1 MTEPPS
7 GRADTPAG
15 RLARLG
21 VPDAQRTGAALMDVG
36 WWSEDLLE
44 EVGAAADPGQVVRTA
59 LDLQA
64 MAPQRIAAVAA
75 DPRAWRRFAL
85 TTGVSIALAEH
96 LVRHPEHLE
105 ILFEDSTPPG
115 PQVLCDQIVDAVTG
129 VGAGAADALR
139 VAHRAALL
147 RIAIADV
154 AHEAHF
160 ELTALRLSE
169 LADAV
174 LSGALAAAR
183 EQLPADAPQ
192 ARLAIVGMGKCGGR
206 ELNYIS
212 DVDVIFV
219 AEPVEGVEE
228 SAALRTATTLASS
241 VMRLCSQPT
250 GEGAIWEVDA
260 NLRPEGRAG
269 ALVRTLR
276 SHVGYYERWAKTW
289 EFQAL
294 LKARA
299 VAGDEELGAA
309 YIDAVLPFVWSAAD
323 RDGFVTEVQR
333 MRQRVERNVPAK
345 DADRQLKLG
354 RGGLR
359 DVEFSVQL
367 LQLVHG
373 RSDVMLRS
381 PTTLTALESLA
392 TWGYVG
398 REDASGLAGA
408 YRFLRT
414 LEHRI
419 QMHRMVRTH
428 VVPREDE
435 DLRRLGRSMGFMAD
449 PGKELVDAWQRRAHE
464 VRRIHEKLFYRPLL
478 DAVARLDSGQARLT
492 PQAARERL
500 DALGFRDPAGA
511 LNHIEALTSG
521 VSRRAA
527 IQRTLLPVMLGWFAD
542 APDPDAGLLGFRRV
556 SEDLGGTPWYLRLLR
571 DESAC
576 AERMARVLASSRYA
590 SELLQRAPDGVALL
604 ADTAELRP
612 RQSGPLTAEF
622 LATAARYDEAAEAVA
637 AVRALRRRELFRI
650 SATDVLEPLTVD
662 DVGNALTDVA
672 DATISGALQAAT
684 SELQRARGS
693 ALPTRMLV
701 IGMGR
706 YGGGEIGYG
715 SDADVVFVH
724 DPLPGV
730 DEREAAA
737 AATLVAN
744 EVRSLLNA
752 PSPDPPLQLDTDLR
766 PEGKQ
771 GPPVRTVAS
780 YLAYYD
786 RWRSFWEAQ
795 ALLRADLVAGDPEV
809 WARVR
814 TGIDPIRWPADGVGA
829 DQLREIRRLKARMEN
844 ERLPRG
850 ADPTLHTK
858 LGRGGLSDVEW
869 VVQLLQLQHAHRIP
883 ELRTTRTMAALE
895 AARRTGLLEAADAD
909 VLSDAWRM
917 ATRIRNVVMLVR
929 GRATDMVPTEVH
941 ELGAVSRI
949 LGYAPGE
956 SGALLEDYRR
966 TTRRARAAAERLFYG
981 Q

>member
-1 MTEPPS
+1 M
-7 GRADTPAG
+7 
-15 RLARLG
+15 
-21 VPDAQRTGAALMDVG
+21 
-36 WWSEDLLE
+36 
-44 EVGAAADPGQVVRTA
+44 
-59 LDLQA
+59 
-64 MAPQRIAAVAA
+64 
-75 DPRAWRRFAL
+75 
-85 TTGVSIALAEH
+85 
-96 LVRHPEHLE
+96 RHPEHLE
-105 ILFEDSTPPG
+105 ILFEDSPPPG
-115 PQVLCDQIVDAVTG
+115 AQALRAQIVDAVSG
-129 VGAGAADALR
+129 MGAGAADALR
-139 VAHRAALL
+139 VAYRAAVL

-154 AHEAHF
+154 VHGAPF

-174 LSGALAAAR
+174 LSGALAAAH
-183 EQLPADAPQ
+183 EQLPDSAPQ
-192 ARLAIVGMGKCGGR
+192 ARLAIIGMGKCGGR

-219 AEPVEGVEE
+219 AEPAEGVEE
-228 SAALRTATTLASS
+228 SEALRTATTLAST

-250 GEGAIWEVDA
+250 AEGSIWEVDA

-309 YIDAVLPFVWSAAD
+309 YIDAVLPFVWSAAN
-323 RDGFVTEVQR
+323 RSGFVTETQQ

-419 QMHRMVRTH
+419 QMHRMVRSH

-449 PGKELVDAWQRRAHE
+449 PGKELVEAWQRRAHE

-604 ADTAELRP
+604 ADAAELRP
-612 RQSGPLTAEF
+612 RQSGPLTSEF
-622 LATAARYDEAAEAVA
+622 LATAARYDDAAEAVV

-650 SATDVLEPLTVD
+650 AATDILEPLTVD

-684 SELQRARGS
+684 AELERARGS

-737 AATLVAN
+737 AASLVAN

-752 PSPDPPLQLDTDLR
+752 PSPDPPAAAGHRPAPGGQAGPARAHGGLLPRVLR
-766 PEGKQ
+766 PVALVLGGPGPPARRSGRRRSAGLGPGARRDRPDPLAGRRGRGRPAARDPPAQ
-771 GPPVRTVAS
+771 GP
-780 YLAYYD
+780 
-786 RWRSFWEAQ
+786 
-795 ALLRADLVAGDPEV
+795 
-809 WARVR
+809 
-814 TGIDPIRWPADGVGA
+814 DG
-829 DQLREIRRLKARMEN
+829 E
-844 ERLPRG
+844 
-850 ADPTLHTK
+850 
-858 LGRGGLSDVEW
+858 
-869 VVQLLQLQHAHRIP
+869 
-883 ELRTTRTMAALE
+883 
-895 AARRTGLLEAADAD
+895 
-909 VLSDAWRM
+909 
-917 ATRIRNVVMLVR
+917 
-929 GRATDMVPTEVH
+929 
-941 ELGAVSRI
+941 
-949 LGYAPGE
+949 
-956 SGALLEDYRR
+956 
-966 TTRRARAAAERLFYG
+966 RAAAAGCGSDAAHEAGARRALGRRVGHPAAPAAARPSDPRAAHDPDDGRPRGGPAHGPAGGSRRRCALRRLADG
-981 Q
+981 HAHPQRRDARARSGHRHGAHRRPGAGSGEPDPGVRPG

>member
-7 GRADTPAG
+7 GRADTLAG

-21 VPDAQRTGAALMDVG
+21 VTDAQRAGAALMGVG
-36 WWSEDLLE
+36 WWSLDLLD

-64 MAPQRIAAVAA
+64 ADPQRMGAVAA
-75 DPRAWRRFAL
+75 DARAWRRFAQ
-85 TTGVSIALAEH
+85 TTGVSLALAEH

-105 ILFEDSTPPG
+105 ILFEDSPPPG
-115 PQVLCDQIVDAVTG
+115 AQALRAQIVDAASG
-129 VGAGAADALR
+129 MGAGAADALR
-139 VAHRAALL
+139 VAYRAAVL

-154 AHEAHF
+154 VHGAPF

-174 LSGALAAAR
+174 LSGALAAAH
-183 EQLPADAPQ
+183 EQLPDSAPQ
-192 ARLAIVGMGKCGGR
+192 ARLAIIGMGKCGGR

-219 AEPVEGVEE
+219 AEPAEGVEE
-228 SAALRTATTLASS
+228 SEALRTATTLAST

-250 GEGAIWEVDA
+250 AEGSIWEVDA

-309 YIDAVLPFVWSAAD
+309 YIDAVLPFVWSAAN
-323 RDGFVTEVQR
+323 RSGFVTETQQ

-419 QMHRMVRTH
+419 QMHRMVRSH

-449 PGKELVDAWQRRAHE
+449 PGKELVEAWQRRAHE

-492 PQAARERL
+492 PAGGPRAPRRPGLPGPGRRAEPHRGAHLRGEPAGGDPAHAAAGDARMVRRRAGPGCRPARLPAGQRGPRWDALVPAAAARRVGLRRADGPGAGQQPVRL
-500 DALGFRDPAGA
+500 RAAAAGPRRRGPARRC
-511 LNHIEALTSG
+511 
-521 VSRRAA
+521 RRAA
-527 IQRTLLPVMLGWFAD
+527 PPAVRSAHGGVPGHRRAVRRCRRGGGRRARPAPARAVPDRGHRHPRAADRRRRRQRPDRCRRRHDLRGPAGGDRRAGAGPRVGA
-542 APDPDAGLLGFRRV
+542 ADPDAGH
-556 SEDLGGTPWYLRLLR
+556 R
-571 DESAC
+571 D
-576 AERMARVLASSRYA
+576 
-590 SELLQRAPDGVALL
+590 
-604 ADTAELRP
+604 
-612 RQSGPLTAEF
+612 GP
-622 LATAARYDEAAEAVA
+622 
-637 AVRALRRRELFRI
+637 LRRR
-650 SATDVLEPLTVD
+650 
-662 DVGNALTDVA
+662 
-672 DATISGALQAAT
+672 
-684 SELQRARGS
+684 
-693 ALPTRMLV
+693 
-701 IGMGR
+701 
-706 YGGGEIGYG
+706 
-715 SDADVVFVH
+715 
-724 DPLPGV
+724 
-730 DEREAAA
+730 
-737 AATLVAN
+737 
-744 EVRSLLNA
+744 
-752 PSPDPPLQLDTDLR
+752 
-766 PEGKQ
+766 
-771 GPPVRTVAS
+771 
-780 YLAYYD
+780 
-786 RWRSFWEAQ
+786 
-795 ALLRADLVAGDPEV
+795 
-809 WARVR
+809 
-814 TGIDPIRWPADGVGA
+814 
-829 DQLREIRRLKARMEN
+829 
-844 ERLPRG
+844 
-850 ADPTLHTK
+850 
-858 LGRGGLSDVEW
+858 
-869 VVQLLQLQHAHRIP
+869 
-883 ELRTTRTMAALE
+883 
-895 AARRTGLLEAADAD
+895 
-909 VLSDAWRM
+909 
-917 ATRIRNVVMLVR
+917 
-929 GRATDMVPTEVH
+929 
-941 ELGAVSRI
+941 
-949 LGYAPGE
+949 
-956 SGALLEDYRR
+956 
-966 TTRRARAAAERLFYG
+966 
-981 Q
+981 